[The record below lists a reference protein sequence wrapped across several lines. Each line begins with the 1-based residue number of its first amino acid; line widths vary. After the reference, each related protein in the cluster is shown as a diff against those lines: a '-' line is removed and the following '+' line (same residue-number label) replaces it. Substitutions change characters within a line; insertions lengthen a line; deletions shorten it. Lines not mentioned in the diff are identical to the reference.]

1 MPRTPKPLP
10 TWEIYIARAKAVH
23 LGTVEAA
30 DADAAIEAAAKEFK
44 ADPKRLYCCAAR
56 LSMCRMLRSVNSFV
70 SGTESASATGATRSA
85 APDGRDDNAP
95 APTFP
100 WRSI

>member
-44 ADPKRLYCCAAR
+44 ADPKRLIAVRRAWACAECFD
-56 LSMCRMLRSVNSFV
+56 LSTEVVPVVCAKIPLR
-70 SGTESASATGATRSA
+70 
-85 APDGRDDNAP
+85 
-95 APTFP
+95 
-100 WRSI
+100 